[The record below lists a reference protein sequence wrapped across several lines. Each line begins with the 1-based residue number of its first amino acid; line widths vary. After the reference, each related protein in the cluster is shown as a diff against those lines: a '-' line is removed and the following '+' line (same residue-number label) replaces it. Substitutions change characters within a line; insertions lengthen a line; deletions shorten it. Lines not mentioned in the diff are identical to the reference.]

1 MLTAIILFLFLTVII
16 YDYKTALKQAEKGI
30 KRIYTVIM
38 LISFIILILDSL
50 QISIPSPNILITKA
64 IDALFNVQGRG

>member
-38 LISFIILILDSL
+38 LISFLILILHNL
-50 QISIPSPNILITKA
+50 KIPIPSPNILIIKA
-64 IDALFNVQGRG
+64 IDALFNVKG